1 MFVLIQCYCVCV
13 CIYIYTDPVQLPY
26 CGSKNMRPLTAY
38 TPFKDLN
45 VGNFVLMGL
54 HNLNLV
60 PLWMGRVEGGVVK
73 ESEYFKMVRVQW
85 WVPMKKRSK
94 LDE

>member
-1 MFVLIQCYCVCV
+1 
-13 CIYIYTDPVQLPY
+13 
-26 CGSKNMRPLTAY
+26 MRPLIAY

-54 HNLNLV
+54 DNLNLV
-60 PLWMGRVEGGVVK
+60 PLWMGRAEGDVVKDK

-85 WVPMKKRSK
+85 WVPMKKISK